1 LKRRFIEPL
10 PAAETAPRPTLAT
23 LDKLVELLDAFSPER
38 PVWALNE
45 LASRLGWDK
54 ATTHRF
60 VTKLVALSVLERDG
74 AGSYSLGTFPLALS
88 ARSLG
93 ANPVRRRLRTAMRAI
108 AARTGLTT
116 QVGFLDGAEIVIALS
131 EEGTMLVNAAARL
144 GARLPVHATAIG
156 TAVLAQLDD
165 DDVAELVP
173 EVLDVLTERTIATR
187 PRLLAELAAVRAS
200 GVAHAWSEL
209 AEGLDAVAVPLPR
222 AVLGAV
228 AAIGCAGPS
237 ADAPLKRDIVETALR
252 DAAADLRLFAI

>member
-1 LKRRFIEPL
+1 VP
-10 PAAETAPRPTLAT
+10 PAETAPRPTLAT
-23 LDKLVELLDAFSPER
+23 LDKLVELLDAFSAER
-38 PVWALNE
+38 PLWALND
-45 LASRLGWDK
+45 LSRRLGWDK

-60 VTKLVALSVLERDG
+60 VTKLVALSFLERDE
-74 AGSYSLGTFPLALS
+74 AGNYGLGTFPLELS

-93 ANPVRRRLRTAMRAI
+93 ATPVRRRLRTAMRGV

-116 QVGFLDGAEIVIALS
+116 QVGFLDGAEVVIAFS

-156 TAVLAQLDD
+156 KAILAQLDD
-165 DDVAELVP
+165 DVVAGFVP
-173 EVLDVLTERTIATR
+173 EQLDVLTDRTIATR
-187 PRLLAELAAVRAS
+187 PRLFAEVAAVRAS

-209 AEGLDAVAVPLPR
+209 AEGLDAVAVALPR
-222 AVLGAV
+222 PVLGTV

-237 ADAPLKRDIVETALR
+237 AGAPLKREIVEAALR

>member
-1 LKRRFIEPL
+1 VP
-10 PAAETAPRPTLAT
+10 PAETAPRPTLAT
-23 LDKLVELLDAFSPER
+23 LDKLVELLDAFSAER
-38 PVWALNE
+38 PLWALND
-45 LASRLGWDK
+45 LSRRLGWDK

-60 VTKLVALSVLERDG
+60 VTKLVALSFLERDE
-74 AGSYSLGTFPLALS
+74 AGNYGLGTFPLELS

-93 ANPVRRRLRTAMRAI
+93 ATPVRRRLRTAMRGV

-116 QVGFLDGAEIVIALS
+116 QVGFLDGAEVVIALS

-156 TAVLAQLDD
+156 KAILAQLDD
-165 DDVAELVP
+165 DVVAGFVP
-173 EVLDVLTERTIATR
+173 EQLDVLTDRTIATR
-187 PRLLAELAAVRAS
+187 PRLFAEVAAVRAS

-209 AEGLDAVAVPLPR
+209 AEGLDAVAVALPR
-222 AVLGAV
+222 PVLGTV

-237 ADAPLKRDIVETALR
+237 ADAPLKREIVEAALR

>member
-1 LKRRFIEPL
+1 VPS
-10 PAAETAPRPTLAT
+10 AETAPRPTLAT

-38 PVWALNE
+38 PLWALND
-45 LASRLGWDK
+45 LSRRLGWDK

-60 VTKLVALSVLERDG
+60 VTKLVELSFLERDG
-74 AGSYSLGTFPLALS
+74 DGNYGLGTYPLELS

-93 ANPVRRRLRTAMRAI
+93 ANPVRQRLRAAMRGI

-116 QVGFLDGAEIVIALS
+116 QVGFLDGAEVVIALS

-156 TAVLAQLDD
+156 KAILAQLDD
-165 DDVAELVP
+165 EDVP
-173 EVLDVLTERTIATR
+173 DVLDVHTERTIATR
-187 PRLLAELAAVRAS
+187 PRLLAEVAAVRAS

-222 AVLGAV
+222 AVLGTV

-237 ADAPLKRDIVETALR
+237 ADAPLKRDIVETSLR
-252 DAAADLRLFAI
+252 EAVADLRLFAI

>member
-1 LKRRFIEPL
+1 MTS
-10 PAAETAPRPTLAT
+10 AETAPRPTLAT

-38 PVWALNE
+38 SLWALND
-45 LASRLGWDK
+45 LSRRLGWDK

-60 VTKLVALSVLERDG
+60 VTKLVELSFLERDRDG
-74 AGSYSLGTFPLALS
+74 HYGLGTYSLELS

-93 ANPVRRRLRTAMRAI
+93 ANPVRQRLTTSMRGV

-116 QVGFLDGAEIVIALS
+116 QVGFLDGAEVVIALS

-156 TAVLAQLDD
+156 KAILAQLDD
-165 DDVAELVP
+165 VRVAGFVP
-173 EVLDVLTERTIATR
+173 ETLDVLTERTIATR
-187 PRLLAELAAVRAS
+187 RRLFAELAAVRAG

-209 AEGLDAVAVPLPR
+209 AEGLDAVAVALPR
-222 AVLGAV
+222 SVLGAV

-237 ADAPLKRDIVETALR
+237 AGAPLRRDVVEAALR
-252 DAAADLRLFAI
+252 DAAADLRLLAT